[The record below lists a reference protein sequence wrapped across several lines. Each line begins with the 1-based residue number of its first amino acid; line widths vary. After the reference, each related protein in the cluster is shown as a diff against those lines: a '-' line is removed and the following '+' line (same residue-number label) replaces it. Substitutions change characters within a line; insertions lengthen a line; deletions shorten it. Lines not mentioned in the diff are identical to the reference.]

1 MLTENLLQFIWQH
14 KLFDVAACNTIA
26 NGTALQILNV
36 GVLNTNQ
43 GPDFSSGKIKIGN
56 TIWAGDIELHI
67 NASDW
72 FKHGHQQD
80 DAYKKI
86 ILHVVYNA
94 DAELKDDLQNT
105 VPTIELKK
113 YINPTLLQYYESL
126 MQSTFK
132 LPCAASINN
141 VRNITVQ
148 QQQEKV
154 LIERLMRK
162 ANDINTLLTDTNND
176 WNEVFYII
184 VARTFGGGVNN
195 DAFEGLAA
203 RLPIRIIAKQKYS
216 LIQVEAMLFGVA
228 GLLPTTSEDD
238 YIKNLITE
246 FNFLKT
252 KYTLQT
258 MDATRW
264 KFLRMRPQ
272 NFPTIRLAQLAKL
285 IFTSNQLLSKV
296 LEAGVDIKKINELL
310 NTQASAY
317 WDTHFTF
324 ENITDNIVLK
334 KIGQSQINNIIINA
348 IAPTLFVYGKH
359 TGNQKYCED
368 AIAILQYLPAE
379 KNKFTN
385 VFFDTHFVNN
395 CAADSQALLQQYQN
409 YCSLKKCL
417 QCSIGYSIL
426 KKK

>member
-203 RLPIRIIAKQKYS
+203 RLPI
-216 LIQVEAMLFGVA
+216 
-228 GLLPTTSEDD
+228 
-238 YIKNLITE
+238 
-246 FNFLKT
+246 
-252 KYTLQT
+252 
-258 MDATRW
+258 
-264 KFLRMRPQ
+264 
-272 NFPTIRLAQLAKL
+272 
-285 IFTSNQLLSKV
+285 SK
-296 LEAGVDIKKINELL
+296 
-310 NTQASAY
+310 
-317 WDTHFTF
+317 
-324 ENITDNIVLK
+324 NIV
-334 KIGQSQINNIIINA
+334 
-348 IAPTLFVYGKH
+348 
-359 TGNQKYCED
+359 
-368 AIAILQYLPAE
+368 
-379 KNKFTN
+379 
-385 VFFDTHFVNN
+385 
-395 CAADSQALLQQYQN
+395 
-409 YCSLKKCL
+409 
-417 QCSIGYSIL
+417 
-426 KKK
+426 